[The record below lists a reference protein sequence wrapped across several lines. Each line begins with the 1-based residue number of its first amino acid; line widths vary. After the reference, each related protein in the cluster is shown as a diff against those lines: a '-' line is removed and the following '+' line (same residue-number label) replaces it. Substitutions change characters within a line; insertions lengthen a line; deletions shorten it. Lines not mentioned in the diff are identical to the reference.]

1 MKIRNGFVSNSSSS
15 SFVIGSNENFH
26 DTLEHNFAEWFPAE
40 HERTKEFIKLLAEE
54 MGWEF
59 ECYDHHETITSWKSY
74 VDHYRNSYGDWNE
87 EIPKEEVAFYKP
99 LFDKWKYVHFVS
111 IPSSG
116 DGGTRLSAALRY
128 SFPKEFI
135 SDKCEVYIDNEG

>member
-26 DTLEHNFAEWFPAE
+26 NTLENNFVDWFPAE
-40 HERTKEFIKLLAEE
+40 NERTKELIKLLAEE
-54 MGWEF
+54 IGWEF
-59 ECYDHHETITSWKSY
+59 DSYDHHETLSSWESY
-74 VDHYRNSYGDWNE
+74 IDKYRNDWGEYNE
-87 EIPKEEVAFYKP
+87 ELPEEEVTFYKP
-99 LFDKWKYVHFVS
+99 LFDKWKYVHFLS

-116 DGGTRLSAALRY
+116 DGGTRLSAALRF

-135 SDKCEVYIDNEG
+135 NDKCEVKVEYEG